1 MDLQEPWMP
10 DEGAEPQD
18 VDRRVASVAE
28 DAELR
33 HLAEA
38 LAAGRAAI
46 LSRWLTA
53 ASAQP
58 FHRER
63 PDRAVADDIP
73 RLFDAVTALLRRAG
87 RAADQGPAPLEDP
100 EITAAATSHAQVRFE
115 QGLDPIAIVTEFRL
129 LRQEIARAL
138 AALLDD
144 DIAAGDVV
152 AGLAVIGDALDGA
165 ATIGLQAL
173 SDQVEALRESLLAAT
188 LHDIRQP
195 VTLAG
200 GSLHLAQ
207 RWIASGEVESERIR
221 ETIDD
226 AIAATDELVAL
237 VDTMSDASRVAMGAL
252 QVDPEPASLEA
263 LVRDA
268 IEMFGAAARARVR
281 LDVPDNHH
289 LIGMWDARLIH
300 RLVANLVGNA
310 LKYSPGDA
318 KVQVRVETGDAGH
331 ARLVVVDRG
340 LGMSPDELASAFE
353 RFARAAHAR
362 EQGIPGLGLG
372 LYACR
377 GIVRAH
383 GGSIELRSDGHGR
396 GTTVVVELPLL
407 DEPTED

>member
-1 MDLQEPWMP
+1 MP
-10 DEGAEPQD
+10 DDGAEPQN

-46 LSRWLTA
+46 LSRWLRA
-53 ASAQP
+53 ASGQP

-87 RAADQGPAPLEDP
+87 RTADQGPAPLEDP
-100 EITAAATSHAQVRFE
+100 DITAAATSHAQVRFE

-173 SDQVEALRESLLAAT
+173 SDQVETLRESLLAAT

-200 GSLHLAQ
+200 GSLHLVQ

-281 LDVPDNHH
+281 LDVPDNHR
-289 LIGMWDARLIH
+289 LIGMWDARLVH

-310 LKYSPGDA
+310 LKYSPSDA
-318 KVQVRVETGDAGH
+318 EVQVRVEPGDAGH

-340 LGMSPDELASAFE
+340 LGMSSDELASAFE
-353 RFARAAHAR
+353 RFVRADHAR

-407 DEPTED
+407 DELTELTED